1 MSPQPRGALSDT
13 IRRGGHRNGRDVALP
28 EPLKPFGLHVPAV
41 RTGSLVFLSGA
52 GPVRPDGT
60 IVRGRVGT
68 GPDDLSPAD
77 ARDAARLTG
86 LRLLA
91 ALRAEIGDLDRVERV
106 VKLLGFVRCT
116 PDFTDQPAVVDGC
129 SELLVEVLGDPGRG
143 ARSVVGVTALPFGIP
158 VEIEAVVQVRP
169 SECRPE

>member
-1 MSPQPRGALSDT
+1 MSPQ
-13 IRRGGHRNGRDVALP
+13 RRGVLADPGNRPVEHRNGRDLVLP
-28 EPLKPFGLHVPAV
+28 EPLRPFGLYVPAV

-60 IVRGRVGT
+60 SVTGRVGT
-68 GPDDLSPAD
+68 GPDDMSPAD

-106 VKLLGFVRCT
+106 VKLLGFVRCA
-116 PDFTDQPAVVDGC
+116 PEFTEQPAVIDGC
-129 SELLVEVLGDPGRG
+129 SELLVEVLGEAGRG
-143 ARSVVGVTALPFGIP
+143 ARSAVGVAALPFGIP
-158 VEIEAVVQVRP
+158 VEIEAVVQVRT
-169 SECRPE
+169 EETT

>member
-1 MSPQPRGALSDT
+1 MSPQ
-13 IRRGGHRNGRDVALP
+13 RRGVLADPGNRPVERRNGRDLALP
-28 EPLKPFGLHVPAV
+28 EALQPFGLYVPAV

-60 IVRGRVGT
+60 IVTGRVGT
-68 GPDDLSPAD
+68 GSDDMSPAD

-106 VKLLGFVRCT
+106 VKLLGFVRCA
-116 PDFTDQPAVVDGC
+116 PEFTEQPAVIDGC
-129 SELLVEVLGDPGRG
+129 SELLVEVLGEAGRG
-143 ARSVVGVTALPFGIP
+143 ARSAVGVAALPFGIP
-158 VEIEAVVQVRP
+158 VEIEAVVQVRT
-169 SECRPE
+169 ERTT

>member
-1 MSPQPRGALSDT
+1 MSPQ
-13 IRRGGHRNGRDVALP
+13 RRGVLADPGNRPVERRNGRDLALP
-28 EPLKPFGLHVPAV
+28 EPLRPFGLYVPAV

-60 IVRGRVGT
+60 IVTGRVGT
-68 GPDDLSPAD
+68 GSDDMSPAD

-106 VKLLGFVRCT
+106 VKLLGFVRCA
-116 PDFTDQPAVVDGC
+116 PEFTEQPAVIDGC
-129 SELLVEVLGDPGRG
+129 SELLVEVLGEAGHG
-143 ARSVVGVTALPFGIP
+143 ARSAVGVAALPFGIP
-158 VEIEAVVQVRP
+158 VEIEAVVQVKT
-169 SECRPE
+169 EETT

>member
-1 MSPQPRGALSDT
+1 MSPQ
-13 IRRGGHRNGRDVALP
+13 RRGVLADPGNRPVERRNGRDLVLP
-28 EPLKPFGLHVPAV
+28 EPLRPFGLYVPAV

-60 IVRGRVGT
+60 IVTGRVGT
-68 GPDDLSPAD
+68 GPDDMSPAD

-106 VKLLGFVRCT
+106 VKLLGFVRCA
-116 PDFTDQPAVVDGC
+116 PEFTEQPAVIDGC
-129 SELLVEVLGDPGRG
+129 SELLVEVLGEAGRG
-143 ARSVVGVTALPFGIP
+143 ARSAVGVAALPFGIP
-158 VEIEAVVQVRP
+158 VEIEAVVQVRT
-169 SECRPE
+169 EETT

>member
-1 MSPQPRGALSDT
+1 MSPQPRGALSDA
-13 IRRGGHRNGRDVALP
+13 IRRGGYRNGRDVALP
-28 EPLKPFGLHVPAV
+28 EPLKPFGLYVPAV
-41 RTGSLVFLSGA
+41 RTGNLVFLSGA

-60 IVRGRVGT
+60 IVTGRVGT
-68 GPDDLSPAD
+68 GQDDLSPAA

-116 PDFTDQPAVVDGC
+116 PEFTDQPAVVDGC

-143 ARSVVGVTALPFGIP
+143 ARSAVGVTALPFGIP

-169 SECRPE
+169 

>member
-1 MSPQPRGALSDT
+1 MSPQPRGALSDA
-13 IRRGGHRNGRDVALP
+13 IRRVGHRNGRDIALP
-28 EPLKPFGLHVPAV
+28 EPLQPFGLYVPAV
-41 RTGSLVFLSGA
+41 RTGNLVFLSDA
-52 GPVRPDGT
+52 GPVREDGT
-60 IVRGRVGT
+60 IITGRVGT

-91 ALRAEIGDLDRVERV
+91 ALRAAIGDLDRVERV

-116 PDFTDQPAVVDGC
+116 PDFTEQPAVVDG
-129 SELLVEVLGDPGRG
+129 SELLVEVLGEAGRG
-143 ARSVVGVTALPFGIP
+143 ARSAVGVTALPFGIP

-169 SECRPE
+169 SHGMPT